1 MLKSTVIRTKSR
13 GRRSGEAGYLLI
25 TLMLFVTLL
34 VIAATAVL
42 ADLKRQME
50 RDREEEMIHRG
61 VQYTRAIRRYYRK
74 TGTYPTTLDQLESST
89 PGMRFLR
96 KRYKDP
102 VTGQDFRLLHMQDV
116 VTAFGQRITGALT
129 VAQMN
134 RSHAGGDSG
143 TTGDST
149 SSTSSTNADGQQT
162 GNSGSTTPPADGSQ
176 QSGNSGASTS
186 PFTSISGQ
194 PGDPNI
200 GGGPIVGV
208 ASTSTKESV
217 RIYDKKDHYKDWL
230 FAYNPQ
236 ADRGGLIV
244 GPYQPPLL
252 AAIPDPIAPAVLPP
266 PSGSMPGVFTPGT
279 TPMNPPQPQPQPP
292 PSQ

>member
-1 MLKSTVIRTKSR
+1 MLTSQTIRRGGR
-13 GRRSGEAGYLLI
+13 GRRSRQAGYLLI

-74 TGTYPTTLDQLESST
+74 MGTYPTTLDQLEKT
-89 PGMRFLR
+89 PGNRFLR

-116 VTAFGQRITGALT
+116 ISVFGQRLAGALT

-134 RSHAGGDSG
+134 RSHAGGDTS
-143 TTGDST
+143 TTGDGT
-149 SSTSSTNADGQQT
+149 TSTNADS
-162 GNSGSTTPPADGSQ
+162 SGSSTPPAGGSQ
-176 QSGNSGASTS
+176 PSGNSDSSTS
-186 PFTSISGQ
+186 PFTTVSGQ
-194 PGDPNI
+194 PGDPSF

-208 ASTSTKESV
+208 ASSSTKESV
-217 RIYDKKDHYKDWL
+217 RIYNKKDHYNDWL

-236 ADRGGLIV
+236 GDRGGLIV
-244 GPYQPPLL
+244 GPYQPPLV
-252 AAIPDPIAPAVLPP
+252 AAVPDQNPQPMPT

-279 TPMNPPQPQPQPP
+279 TPMNPQPQPQPQPP

>member
-1 MLKSTVIRTKSR
+1 MLTSKAIRR
-13 GRRSGEAGYLLI
+13 GARGRSGEAGYLLI

-74 TGTYPTTLDQLESST
+74 VGTYPTTLDQLENT
-89 PGMRFLR
+89 PGNRFLR

-102 VTGQDFRLLHMQDV
+102 VTGQDFKLLHIQDV
-116 VTAFGQRITGALT
+116 VSVFGQRLAGALT

-134 RSHAGGDSG
+134 RSHAGGDTS
-143 TTGDST
+143 TTGDGTTSANST
-149 SSTSSTNADGQQT
+149 ASTNADS
-162 GNSGSTTPPADGSQ
+162 SGSNTPPADGSQ
-176 QSGNSGASTS
+176 QSGNSGSSNS
-186 PFTSISGQ
+186 PFTSVSGQ
-194 PGDPNI
+194 PGDPNF

-217 RIYDKKDHYKDWL
+217 RIYNKKDHYNDWL

-252 AAIPDPIAPAVLPP
+252 AAIPEPNAPAVLPT

-279 TPMNPPQPQPQPP
+279 TPMNPPPPQPQPP

>member
-1 MLKSTVIRTKSR
+1 MLTSKTVRR
-13 GRRSGEAGYLLI
+13 GTRRRRGEAGYLLI

-42 ADLKRQME
+42 ADLKRQIE

-74 TGTYPTTLDQLESST
+74 TGTYPTTLDQLENT

-102 VTGQDFRLLHMQDV
+102 VTGQDYRLLHLQDV

-143 TTGDST
+143 TTGEGA
-149 SSTSSTNADGQQT
+149 SSTNADS
-162 GNSGSTTPPADGSQ
+162 SGSNTPSENGSQ
-176 QSGNSGASTS
+176 QSGNSGSSNS
-186 PFTSISGQ
+186 PFTSVSGQ
-194 PGDPNI
+194 PGDPNF

-217 RIYDKKDHYKDWL
+217 RIYNKKDHYNDWL

-252 AAIPDPIAPAVLPP
+252 AAIPEPNAPGVLPT

>member
-74 TGTYPTTLDQLESST
+74 VGTYPTTLDQLENT
-89 PGMRFLR
+89 PGSRFLR

-134 RSHAGGDSG
+134 RSHAGGDPG

-149 SSTSSTNADGQQT
+149 SSTNADS
-162 GNSGSTTPPADGSQ
+162 SGSNTPPADGSQ
-176 QSGNSGASTS
+176 QSGNSGSSNS
-186 PFTSISGQ
+186 PFTSVSGQ
-194 PGDPNI
+194 PGDPNF

-208 ASTSTKESV
+208 ASSSAKESV
-217 RIYDKKDHYKDWL
+217 RIYNKKDHYKDWL
-230 FAYNPQ
+230 FAYNP
-236 ADRGGLIV
+236 ATDRGGLIS

-252 AAIPDPIAPAVLPP
+252 AAIPEPNAPAVLQT

>member
-1 MLKSTVIRTKSR
+1 MITGRTTRKRAR
-13 GRRSGEAGYLLI
+13 GARSGEAGYLLI

-74 TGTYPTTLDQLESST
+74 MGTYPTTLDQLEKT
-89 PGMRFLR
+89 PGNRFLR

-102 VTGQDFRLLHMQDV
+102 VTGQDFKLLHIQDV
-116 VTAFGQRITGALT
+116 VSVFGQRLAGALT

-134 RSHAGGDSG
+134 RSHAGGDTS
-143 TTGDST
+143 TTGDATTSTNSTASANST
-149 SSTSSTNADGQQT
+149 SADS
-162 GNSGSTTPPADGSQ
+162 SGSNTPPADGSQ
-176 QSGNSGASTS
+176 QSGNSDSSTS
-186 PFTSISGQ
+186 PFTTVSGQ
-194 PGDPNI
+194 PGDPNF

-217 RIYDKKDHYKDWL
+217 RIYNKKDHYNDWL

-236 ADRGGLIV
+236 ADRGALIV
-244 GPYQPPLL
+244 GPYQPPLV
-252 AAIPDPIAPAVLPP
+252 AAVPNQNPQPMPT
-266 PSGSMPGVFTPGT
+266 PSGSMPGVYTPGT
-279 TPMNPPQPQPQPP
+279 SPMNPQPQPQSPPP

>member
-1 MLKSTVIRTKSR
+1 MLKSTMIRTKSR

-74 TGTYPTTLDQLESST
+74 TGTYPTTLDQLENT

-149 SSTSSTNADGQQT
+149 SSTTSTTSTNADGQQT

-176 QSGNSGASTS
+176 PSSSL
-186 PFTSISGQ
+186 FTSVSGQ
-194 PGDPNI
+194 PGDPNF

-208 ASTSTKESV
+208 ASTSTKEAV
-217 RIYDKKDHYKDWL
+217 RIYNKKDHYKDWL
-230 FAYNPQ
+230 FAYNPA
-236 ADRGGLIV
+236 ADRGGLIS

-252 AAIPDPIAPAVLPP
+252 AAIPEPNAPAVLQT

-279 TPMNPPQPQPQPP
+279 TPMNPQPQPQPQPP

>member
-1 MLKSTVIRTKSR
+1 MITGRTTRKRAR
-13 GRRSGEAGYLLI
+13 GARSGEAGYLLI

-74 TGTYPTTLDQLESST
+74 MGTYPTTLDQLEKT
-89 PGMRFLR
+89 PGNRFLR

-102 VTGQDFRLLHMQDV
+102 VTGQDFKLLHIQDV
-116 VTAFGQRITGALT
+116 VSVFGQRLAGALT

-134 RSHAGGDSG
+134 RSHAGGDTS
-143 TTGDST
+143 TTGDATTSTNSTASANST
-149 SSTSSTNADGQQT
+149 SADS
-162 GNSGSTTPPADGSQ
+162 SGSNTPPADGSQ
-176 QSGNSGASTS
+176 QSGNSDSSTS
-186 PFTSISGQ
+186 PFTTVSGQ
-194 PGDPNI
+194 PGDPNF

-217 RIYDKKDHYKDWL
+217 RIYNKKDHYNDWL

-236 ADRGGLIV
+236 ADRGALIV
-244 GPYQPPLL
+244 GPYQPPLV
-252 AAIPDPIAPAVLPP
+252 AAVPNQNQQPMPT
-266 PSGSMPGVFTPGT
+266 PSGSMPGVYTPGT
-279 TPMNPPQPQPQPP
+279 SPMNPQPQPQSPPP

>member
-1 MLKSTVIRTKSR
+1 MLTSKTIRR
-13 GRRSGEAGYLLI
+13 GARRRSGEAGYLLI

-74 TGTYPTTLDQLESST
+74 LGTYPTTLDQLENT
-89 PGMRFLR
+89 PGNRFLR

-134 RSHAGGDSG
+134 RSHAGADTSATGDG
-143 TTGDST
+143 TTST
-149 SSTSSTNADGQQT
+149 NSTTSTNADS
-162 GNSGSTTPPADGSQ
+162 SGSNTPPADGSQ
-176 QSGNSGASTS
+176 QSGNSGSSPS
-186 PFTSISGQ
+186 PFTSVSGQ
-194 PGDPNI
+194 PGDPNF

-217 RIYDKKDHYKDWL
+217 RIYNKKDHYKDWL

-244 GPYQPPLL
+244 GPYQPPLV
-252 AAIPDPIAPAVLPP
+252 AAIPEPNAPAVLPT

>member
-1 MLKSTVIRTKSR
+1 MLTSKTIRKPGR
-13 GRRSGEAGYLLI
+13 GRRNREAGYLLI

-74 TGTYPTTLDQLESST
+74 VGTYPTTLDQLEST
-89 PGMRFLR
+89 PGNRFLR

-116 VTAFGQRITGALT
+116 VSAFGQRITGALT

-134 RSHAGGDSG
+134 RSHAGGETS
-143 TTGDST
+143 TTGDGTTST
-149 SSTSSTNADGQQT
+149 NSTTSTNADSSAS
-162 GNSGSTTPPADGSQ
+162 NTPPADGSQ
-176 QSGNSGASTS
+176 QSGNSGSSNS
-186 PFTSISGQ
+186 PFTSVSGQ
-194 PGDPNI
+194 PGDPNF

-217 RIYDKKDHYKDWL
+217 RIYNKKDHYNDWL

-252 AAIPDPIAPAVLPP
+252 AAIPEPNAPGVLPT

-292 PSQ
+292 PQQ

>member
-1 MLKSTVIRTKSR
+1 MLTSKTIRR
-13 GRRSGEAGYLLI
+13 GARRRSGEAGYLLI

-50 RDREEEMIHRG
+50 RDREEEMVHRG

-74 TGTYPTTLDQLESST
+74 LGTYPTTLDQLEST
-89 PGMRFLR
+89 PGNRFLR

-134 RSHAGGDSG
+134 RSHAGGDTS
-143 TTGDST
+143 TTGDGTTST
-149 SSTSSTNADGQQT
+149 NSTTPTNADS
-162 GNSGSTTPPADGSQ
+162 SGSNTPPADGSQ
-176 QSGNSGASTS
+176 QSGNSGSSPS
-186 PFTSISGQ
+186 PFTSVSGQ
-194 PGDPNI
+194 PGDPNF

-217 RIYDKKDHYKDWL
+217 RIYNKKDHYNDWL

-252 AAIPDPIAPAVLPP
+252 AAIPDPNAPAVLPT

-279 TPMNPPQPQPQPP
+279 TPMNPPPQPQPQPP
-292 PSQ
+292 PQQ

>member
-1 MLKSTVIRTKSR
+1 MITGRTIRKR
-13 GRRSGEAGYLLI
+13 GRGTRSREAGYLLI

-74 TGTYPTTLDQLESST
+74 MGTYPVTLDQLEKT
-89 PGMRFLR
+89 PGNRFLR
-96 KRYKDP
+96 QRYKDP

-116 VTAFGQRITGALT
+116 VSVFGQRLAGALT

-134 RSHAGGDSG
+134 RSHAGGDTS
-143 TTGDST
+143 TTGDGTNST
-149 SSTSSTNADGQQT
+149 NSTTSTNADS
-162 GNSGSTTPPADGSQ
+162 SGSNMPPTNGPQ
-176 QSGNSGASTS
+176 QSGNGDSSNS
-186 PFTSISGQ
+186 PFTTVSGQ
-194 PGDPNI
+194 PGDPNF

-217 RIYDKKDHYKDWL
+217 RIYNKKDHYNDWL

-236 ADRGGLIV
+236 SDRGGLIV
-244 GPYQPPLL
+244 GPYQPPLV
-252 AAIPDPIAPAVLPP
+252 AAIPVQNPQPMPTQ
-266 PSGSMPGVFTPGT
+266 SGSMPGVFTPGT
-279 TPMNPPQPQPQPP
+279 SPMNPQPQPQPP
-292 PSQ
+292 PPPSQ

>member
-1 MLKSTVIRTKSR
+1 MRMSPTIRRTAR
-13 GRRSGEAGYLLI
+13 GRRSREAGYLLI
-25 TLMLFVTLL
+25 TLLLFVTLM

-74 TGTYPTTLDQLESST
+74 TGTYPTSLDQMENM

-102 VTGQDFRLLHMQDV
+102 VTGQDFKLLHMQDV
-116 VTAFGQRITGALT
+116 TQVFGQRIAGALT

-134 RSHAGGDSG
+134 RSHAGFGPDNSTPNADSSG
-143 TTGDST
+143 TNTG
-149 SSTSSTNADGQQT
+149 TNAPTAATPSDASQP
-162 GNSGSTTPPADGSQ
+162 SGSS
-176 QSGNSGASTS
+176 NASNS
-186 PFTSISGQ
+186 PFTSVSGQ
-194 PGDPNI
+194 PGDPNF

-217 RIYDKKDHYKDWL
+217 RVYNKKDHYNEWL
-230 FAYNPQ
+230 FAYNP
-236 ADRGGLIV
+236 ASDRGGLIL
-244 GPYQPPLL
+244 GPYQPPL
-252 AAIPDPIAPAVLPP
+252 INAVPNQNPQPMTP

-279 TPMNPPQPQPQPP
+279 APINPPQPQPQPQP
-292 PSQ
+292 PPQQ